1 MTTPIGPA
9 EPPLVLIVEDEEP
22 LAETI
27 SFVVQQAGY
36 IPLIALHG
44 RQGVTLARTRKPAL
58 LITDLMLPYLD
69 GAAVIA
75 AVRADAAEAGTNAPP
90 IILVTAASPADA
102 RGARA
107 DVVLRKPFYLTDLEA
122 LLRRFLGPPVT
133 PTGTGARPSH
143 E

>member
-1 MTTPIGPA
+1 MTSHPEPA
-9 EPPLVLIVEDEEP
+9 EPRLVLIVEDEEP

-27 SFVVQQAGY
+27 SFVVQEAGY
-36 IPLIALHG
+36 TPLIALHG
-44 RQGVTLARTRKPAL
+44 RQGLRLARAQKPAL

-90 IILVTAASPADA
+90 IILITAASPVDA
-102 RGARA
+102 RGAGA

-122 LLRRFLGPPVT
+122 LLRRFLGPPIAT
-133 PTGTGARPSH
+133 DGTGARPSH
-143 E
+143 Q